1 MLDFANLWLLKN
13 INKFFQTENFSHLK
27 FADWNEKVKKGA
39 KKWWNFSQ
47 SCVRYCS
54 VHNLDIGSTVVGLS
68 DGKKKNLHTK
78 YF

>member
-1 MLDFANLWLLKN
+1 MG
-13 INKFFQTENFSHLK
+13 SHLK
-27 FADWNEKVKKGA
+27 FADWDEKVKKKEPKNGGI
-39 KKWWNFSQ
+39 FQ

-68 DGKKKNLHTK
+68 DGKKKNLQTK